1 MFNDTVNV
9 QRGIVGAGSDDDTYV
24 LSANLID
31 ANAEITIS
39 DVEGANKIQLIGGL
53 TITSSIV
60 AGDTA
65 QLTLSNG
72 AVVTVLGA
80 STMSYEVGG
89 NPLTGTAGVTKDYST
104 FVADVLGTTVPT
116 TGTSTGGQSTVNED
130 GTSTPTLNPTYTLTA
145 GAAAVDE
152 GSTATFTLAT
162 TDVAEG
168 TSVAYTISGVAA
180 ADLTSGSLTGTATVD
195 ASGNATISVALVE
208 DVTTEGAETLT
219 VTIDGQTASASTT
232 VNDTSLTPGVG
243 SSLALT
249 AAVDTLTGTSDNDT
263 FTANLALDGNG
274 VANVET
280 LGAFDTIDGGAGTD
294 TLVDYLLGATT
305 TVTTGNITNVETYTV
320 YGDGAITS
328 DVQNVSGLTTLN
340 VAQSTGALDIDTKS
354 NVTTVTTKGDSGA
367 DNVAIDDNGSS
378 ATTADTLASVTV
390 EDTTGTVAVA
400 SDALTNLKLDNT
412 GTGAV
417 TVTAAAGTRTLTL
430 ELDKVG
436 TQTITDAEATT
447 LVVNATGNATTAAT
461 LTTAKATTVTLNAD
475 EKLGIADLNIAAATT
490 LTATGDS
497 VITVAAG
504 TTLTALTTVDASA
517 ATGGLDMDAF
527 ALGNSVTFTGGA
539 GTDAVQL
546 AANTKDHNMG
556 AGNDTVQLSAAALG
570 TGGSVDAGAGTDTLF
585 MTAANAITASAT
597 TGTTAFETTISNFEK
612 LKIDATAG
620 AGTINMAGLD
630 DINYI
635 VASGVIGHATTF
647 SNIVTGGTLE
657 VQAVNTAA
665 TTIEVSG
672 AATNTADVFN
682 IALNQ
687 TPTGALVA
695 ADTVTV
701 ANVETI
707 NINGADSG
715 NVTTGVDIAAVI
727 NTLTLT
733 AANATTVVVT
743 GNNGLNVT
751 ATGSTAITNF
761 DASAITADSA
771 LDTAANLAVTYSSL
785 NSTSTATTT
794 ISGGAGNDTLNGNA
808 AKDTISGGAGND
820 TIDGGAGNDTLSG
833 GDGNDSLTGG
843 AGADSLTG
851 GAGND
856 TFIFTAS
863 VNGTTYDS
871 IKDLGAGDI
880 ITLVDQGT
888 ETFTTTAVTSGSNA
902 VFQDLLDAA
911 TAGNGATNGAVSWFQ
926 FNSNTYIVQ
935 DLAAANTFQNGTDLV
950 VEITGLVDLSTL
962 SQAGNVFTVV

>member
-1 MFNDTVNV
+1 MSDDSIIV
-9 QRGIVGAGSDDDTYV
+9 QRGVTGAGAGDDTYI
-24 LSANLID
+24 LSASQVD

-39 DVEGANKIQLIGGL
+39 DTEGTNTIQLIGGL
-53 TITSSIV
+53 VISSSIV

-72 AVVTVLGA
+72 AVINVLGA
-80 STMSYEVGG
+80 SSMSYVVGG
-89 NPLTGTAGVTKDYST
+89 DPLSGTAGVTKDYTT
-104 FVADVLGTTVPT
+104 FTTDVLGTTVPT
-116 TGTSTGGQSTVNED
+116 EGTSTGGESTVNSD

-195 ASGNATISVALVE
+195 ASGNATISVALVA

-243 SSLALT
+243 SSLSLT
-249 AAVDTLTGTSDNDT
+249 AAVDNLVGTSDNDT
-263 FTANLALDGNG
+263 FIANLALDGSG

-280 LGAFDTIDGGAGTD
+280 LGSFDTIDGGAGND

-305 TVTTGNITNVETYTV
+305 TITTGNITNVETYTV
-320 YGDGAITS
+320 YADGAVTS
-328 DVQNVSGLTTLN
+328 NVQNVSGLTTLN
-340 VAQSTGALDIDTKS
+340 VAQSAGALNIDTKS
-354 NVTTVTTKGDSGA
+354 NVTTVTTKGDSDTDA
-367 DNVAIDDNGSS
+367 IAIDDNGSA
-378 ATTADTLASVTV
+378 ATTADTLASVTI
-390 EDTTGTVAVA
+390 EDNTGAVTVT

-412 GTGAV
+412 ATGAV
-417 TVTAAAGTRTLTL
+417 AVAAAAGTRTLTL

-504 TTLTALTTVDASA
+504 STLTALTTVDASA

-527 ALGNSVTFTGGA
+527 GLGNGVTFTGGA

-556 AGNDTVQLSAAALG
+556 AGDDTVELSAAALG
-570 TGGSVDAGAGTDTLF
+570 TGGSVDAGAGTDTLV
-585 MTAANAITASAT
+585 MTVANAVTASAT
-597 TGTTAFETTISNFEK
+597 TGSTAFETTISNFEK
-612 LKIDATAG
+612 LKVGATAG
-620 AGTINMAGLD
+620 TGTINMAGLD
-630 DINYI
+630 DINYV
-635 VASGVIGHATTF
+635 VASGVIGHAVSLT
-647 SNIVTGGTLE
+647 NVVTGGTLE

-687 TPTGALVA
+687 TPTAALVQGN
-695 ADTVTV
+695 TVTV

-715 NVTTGVDIAAVI
+715 NATTGADIAAVV

-743 GNNGLNVT
+743 GNNGLDVT

-761 DASAITADSA
+761 DASAIAADST
-771 LDTAANLAVTYSSL
+771 LDTATNLAVTYASL
-785 NSTSTATTT
+785 NTTSSATTT
-794 ISGGAGNDTLNGNA
+794 ISGGAGDDTLTGNA
-808 AKDTISGGAGND
+808 AKDTISGGAGAD
-820 TIDGGAGNDTLSG
+820 TIDGGTGNDTLSG

-856 TFIFTAS
+856 TFILAATA
-863 VNGTTYDS
+863 NGTTYDS
-871 IKDLGAGDI
+871 IKDLAAGDI
-880 ITLVDQGT
+880 IQLVDQGT

-911 TAGNGATNGAVSWFQ
+911 AAGDGSTNGAVSWFQ

-950 VEITGLVDLSTL
+950 VEITGTVDLSTL